1 MKSRFIDEI
10 EIRAIARRRSRQAGA
25 AAPVRRSCE
34 RSEARIE
41 RTGAEQPAGAPQARQ
56 SLVMRLNLRLNRLS
70 FLIQGL
76 DGSDTKNRQNRV
88 LSLFDGQQEIS
99 DSPRSGFVFRI
110 LGVAAFSVA
119 GYTVT
124 LRGYRCSP
132 PIRPL
137 PRPGFR
143 GWRETFAFLFL
154 ASFFNNLLF
163 FKS

>member
-56 SLVMRLNLRLNRLS
+56 SLVMWLNLRLNRLS

-76 DGSDTKNRQNRV
+76 DGSNAKNRQNRV
-88 LSLFDGQQEIS
+88 LSLFDGQQEIAR
-99 DSPRSGFVFRI
+99 PGILVLGLEIPATQLFRRGLRRNASG
-110 LGVAAFSVA
+110 LLLLAAH
-119 GYTVT
+119 
-124 LRGYRCSP
+124 P
-132 PIRPL
+132 PSSKA
-137 PRPGFR
+137 GFR